1 MAMQVLFTSTGFAMY
16 EHLCLVKRE
25 KTVSFIHEKKCQPE
39 FRKAADT
46 KTHDDAGFRRGKCCL
61 NKVSYYKVQTPSAS
75 VSSAQFE
82 DCQVD
87 LAPGFCPGDALPS
100 VSVNPTG
107 CVQLL
112 HFAGHAPP
120 LYGRSMLVFV
130 QSFLI

>member
-39 FRKAADT
+39 FRKTADAN
-46 KTHDDAGFRRGKCCL
+46 THDDAGFRRGKCCL
-61 NKVSYYKVQTPSAS
+61 NKVSYYKIQTPSAS

-82 DCQVD
+82 DGQVD
-87 LAPGFCPGDALPS
+87 LAPVFCPHDALSPL
-100 VSVNPTG
+100 SVNPPG
-107 CVQLL
+107 GVQLL

-120 LYGRSMLVFV
+120 LYGRSMLIFV
-130 QSFLI
+130 QSFLL